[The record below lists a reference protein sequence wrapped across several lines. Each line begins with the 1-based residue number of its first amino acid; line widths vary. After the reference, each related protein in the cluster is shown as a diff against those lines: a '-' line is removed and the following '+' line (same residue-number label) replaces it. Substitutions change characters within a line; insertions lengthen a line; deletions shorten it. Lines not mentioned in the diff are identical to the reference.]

1 MFKLSK
7 QIAFLVGACV
17 LTSLTWAQ
25 QKPAEFKLGI
35 TTFLSGPAS
44 VFGVPAKAAAEI
56 VIDDI
61 NAKGGIGGV
70 KISASFID
78 EGLGADPLLSE
89 YRRLVQDQGVRTM
102 LSAISSGNCNIVAP
116 VAEDLKVL
124 NIMWDCGTEKVL
136 EDKKY
141 RYVVRTQANATTE
154 MVATVIYLL

>member
-7 QIAFLVGACV
+7 QIALLVGACV

-25 QKPAEFKLGI
+25 QKPAEIKIGI

-44 VFGVPAKAAAEI
+44 VFGMPAKAAAEV
-56 VIDDI
+56 VIDDM

-102 LSAISSGNCNIVAP
+102 LSAISSGNCNGNDYFI
-116 VAEDLKVL
+116 
-124 NIMWDCGTEKVL
+124 NGYSCIFSFNSTNSSSCCGNSGF
-136 EDKKY
+136 DSGSCFD
-141 RYVVRTQANATTE
+141 
-154 MVATVIYLL
+154 